1 MQKKYVTYKENK
13 QIWINILILKSLIE
27 KKAKTDSNALS
38 EVHGPDTLSTGLGR
52 YWKLVDTNFLRK
64 HCEL

>member
-1 MQKKYVTYKENK
+1 MDEHFNSKKFVWVTM
-13 QIWINILILKSLIE
+13 IE

-38 EVHGPDTLSTGLGR
+38 EVHGRDTLSTGLGR
-52 YWKLVDTNFLRK
+52 YLKLVDTNFLRK